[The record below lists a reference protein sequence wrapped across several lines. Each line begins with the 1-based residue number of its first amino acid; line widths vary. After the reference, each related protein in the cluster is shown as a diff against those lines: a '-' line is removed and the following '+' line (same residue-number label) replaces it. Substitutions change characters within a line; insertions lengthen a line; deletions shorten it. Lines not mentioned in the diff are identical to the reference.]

1 MTAFATPFIRRLG
14 LVALLLL
21 GSGPAWAGD
30 GPREVIRTTVDAV
43 IEVLADDSLERD
55 QRIDSIR
62 RLMHERFDFLTMSR
76 SVLARNWRDASPA
89 QQERFTE
96 LFPELLL
103 HTYMAGLEDYTDEVV
118 EIEDTRMKGKAKASV
133 STRIVSG
140 DKAIPVSYRLRDND
154 GQWQIYD
161 VTVEGVSLVNNY
173 RGSFGSTISRDGID
187 GLLENLAAKVEELRQ
202 PPAG

>member
-1 MTAFATPFIRRLG
+1 MTAITIPFIRRLG
-14 LVALLLL
+14 LAALLLL
-21 GSGPAWAGD
+21 GSGPTWASD
-30 GPREVIRTTVDAV
+30 GPREVIRSTVDAV

-55 QRIDSIR
+55 QRIDRIR

-103 HTYMAGLEDYTDEVV
+103 HTYMAGLEGYTNEVV
-118 EIEDTRMKGKAKASV
+118 EIEDTRMKGQAKASV
-133 STRIVSG
+133 ATKILSG
-140 DKAIPVSYRLRDND
+140 DKAIPVSYRLREND
-154 GQWQIYD
+154 SEWQIYD

-173 RGSFGSTISRDGID
+173 RGSFGSIVSNDGMD
-187 GLLENLAAKVEELRQ
+187 GLLKTLATKVEELRR
-202 PPAG
+202 PPEG

>member
-30 GPREVIRTTVDAV
+30 EPRDVIRSTVDAV

-118 EIEDTRMKGKAKASV
+118 EIEDTRMKGQAKASV